1 METSPDTM
9 TAEQISPAPRR
20 IRTLVIGLSVLLVI
34 AAIAR
39 STDLYR
45 TLGLQIYDQQF
56 MFPMIGGAF
65 LLTFTHLT
73 IRGEKRRGRVPWYDW
88 LCGVAGLVVCCYLAW
103 DYARLADDIVYQPA
117 DAVICGIVLMVL
129 VAEGL
134 RRSVGLVLLIVL
146 LAFIGF
152 GVAGQHIPGQLQG
165 QAIEFGDL
173 VTYLAFDTNALMGV
187 PMRVVTTIVIAF
199 LLFAALLRASGASD
213 FLNDV
218 SIALMGRYRGGGA
231 KVAICASSL
240 FGSISGSVGAN
251 IMSTG
256 AFTIPMMKGG
266 GYRAESA
273 GAIEAVASTGGQ
285 LMPPVMGA
293 VAFVMADYLQV
304 DYVEVCIAALI
315 PSVLYYGGLFVQA
328 DLEAAREGIKRIDEG
343 LIPRLLPVLK
353 EGWVFIV
360 PFAVLIVGLFS
371 FNREPEQAALDGSVA
386 LILVSFAF
394 GYKGKRLSLR
404 DIWWAV
410 AETGVLVIDL
420 VMIGAAVGMII
431 GIIAKSGLG
440 FALTLW
446 LSQIGDGN
454 LLVLLVLSAV
464 VCIVLGMGMPTIGV
478 YVLVA
483 TLVAPAMTQSGVS
496 PMAAHMFVLY
506 YGMLSFITPPVCIG
520 AFFAAKL
527 AGAEQMKTGFFAMRF
542 GWSAFVVPFLFVYS
556 PSLLLEGEATDLIHD
571 IATAFG
577 GVWLISVGFVGYFV
591 RRLDVALRIGFVAA
605 GALMLMP
612 ATAFAGAFWTDV
624 AGVAMAAALIAY
636 LRRSRAGERSAPAE

>member
-1 METSPDTM
+1 MHDSGDRVTS
-9 TAEQISPAPRR
+9 ESISPAPTK
-20 IRTLVIGLSVLLVI
+20 IRALVIGLSVLLVM

-39 STDLYR
+39 STDMYR
-45 TLGLQIYDQQF
+45 SVGLQIYDQQF

-65 LLTFTHLT
+65 LLTFTHLD
-73 IRGEKRRGRVPWYDW
+73 IRGNKRTSAVPWYDW
-88 LCGVAGLVVCCYLAW
+88 LLGLSGLAVCLYLSW
-103 DYARLADDIVYQPA
+103 EYARLADEVIYQPV
-117 DAVICGIVLMVL
+117 DAVICALVIMVL

-146 LAFIGF
+146 LCFIGF
-152 GVAGQHIPGQLQG
+152 GLAGHHIPGQLEG
-165 QAIEFGDL
+165 QRIEFGDM
-173 VTYLAFDTNALMGV
+173 VTYLTFDTNALMGV

-199 LLFAALLRASGASD
+199 LLFAALLRASGASE
-213 FLNDV
+213 FLNDI

-315 PSVLYYGGLFVQA
+315 PSLLFYGGLFVQS
-328 DLEAAREGIKRIDEG
+328 DLEAAREGIQRIDEG
-343 LIPRLLPVLK
+343 LIPRLLTVLRD
-353 EGWVFIV
+353 GWIFIV
-360 PFAVLIVGLFS
+360 PFAILMVGLFS
-371 FNREPEQAALDGSVA
+371 FNREPEQAALDASIA
-386 LILVSFAF
+386 LIVISLVF
-394 GYKGKRLSLR
+394 GYKGRRLSLR
-404 DIWWAV
+404 NIWWSV

-446 LSQIGDGN
+446 LSQVGEGN
-454 LLVLLVLSAV
+454 LLMLLVLSAI

-483 TLVAPAMTQSGVS
+483 TLVAPAMTSTGVS

-527 AGAEQMKTGFFAMRF
+527 AGADQMRTGFVAMRF
-542 GWSAFVVPFLFVYS
+542 GWSAFVVPFLFIYS
-556 PSLLLEGEATDLIHD
+556 PSLLLEGNTLDLVHD
-571 IATAFG
+571 IATAIG
-577 GVWLISVGFVGYFV
+577 GVWLISAGFVGYFI
-591 RRLDVALRIGFVAA
+591 RRLSVVLRTGFIIS
-605 GALMLMP
+605 GGLLLMP
-612 ATAFAGAFWTDV
+612 ATAFTWGIWTDIT
-624 AGVAMAAALIAY
+624 GVAVAAVLIGY
-636 LRRSRAGERSAPAE
+636 LRRRAAA

>member
-1 METSPDTM
+1 M
-9 TAEQISPAPRR
+9 
-20 IRTLVIGLSVLLVI
+20 
-34 AAIAR
+34 
-39 STDLYR
+39 
-45 TLGLQIYDQQF
+45 
-56 MFPMIGGAF
+56 
-65 LLTFTHLT
+65 
-73 IRGEKRRGRVPWYDW
+73 
-88 LCGVAGLVVCCYLAW
+88 
-103 DYARLADDIVYQPA
+103 
-117 DAVICGIVLMVL
+117 
-129 VAEGL
+129 
-134 RRSVGLVLLIVL
+134 
-146 LAFIGF
+146 
-152 GVAGQHIPGQLQG
+152 
-165 QAIEFGDL
+165 
-173 VTYLAFDTNALMGV
+173 
-187 PMRVVTTIVIAF
+187 
-199 LLFAALLRASGASD
+199 
-213 FLNDV
+213 
-218 SIALMGRYRGGGA
+218 
-231 KVAICASSL
+231 
-240 FGSISGSVGAN
+240 
-251 IMSTG
+251 
-256 AFTIPMMKGG
+256 
-266 GYRAESA
+266 
-273 GAIEAVASTGGQ
+273 
-285 LMPPVMGA
+285 
-293 VAFVMADYLQV
+293 
-304 DYVEVCIAALI
+304 
-315 PSVLYYGGLFVQA
+315 QA

-386 LILVSFAF
+386 LILVSVAF

-404 DIWWAV
+404 DRWWAV

-454 LLVLLVLSAV
+454 LLMLLVLSAI

-527 AGAEQMKTGFFAMRF
+527 ADADQMKTGFVVMRF

-556 PSLLLEGEATDLIHD
+556 PSLLLEGNAVDLIHD

-577 GVWLISVGFVGYFV
+577 GVWLISVGLVGYFV
-591 RRLDVALRIGFVAA
+591 RRLGVVMRIGFVAS
-605 GALMLMP
+605 GALLLIP
-612 ATAFAGAFWTDV
+612 ASAFAGAIWTDV
-624 AGVAMAAALIAY
+624 AGVLMAAAFIAY
-636 LRRSRAGERSAPAE
+636 LRRTGVEERPAPAE